1 MRFEWDAAKAALNL
15 KTHGISCDE
24 AVEVFF
30 DPNAVEGFD
39 AQHSNDEDRFYIIG
53 FFNSAV
59 ALCSL
64 CRKITR
70 RVVRIISARKAEGK
84 KQKEYEER

>member
-1 MRFEWDAAKAALNL
+1 MRFEWDEAKAAANL
-15 KTHGISCDE
+15 KIHGVSFNE

-39 AQHSNDEDRFYIIG
+39 AAHSNDENRFYIIG
-53 FFNSAV
+53 FS
-59 ALCSL
+59 S
-64 CRKITR
+64 R
-70 RVVRIISARKAEGK
+70 RLLYVVYAEKLQGELIRIISARKAEDK